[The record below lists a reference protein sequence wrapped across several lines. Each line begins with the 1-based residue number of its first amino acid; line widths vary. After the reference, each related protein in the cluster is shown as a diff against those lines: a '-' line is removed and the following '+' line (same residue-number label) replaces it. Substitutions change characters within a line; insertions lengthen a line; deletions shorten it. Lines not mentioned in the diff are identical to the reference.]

1 MSIWASLL
9 LHSSSLLRTQHVSA
23 TANLTRSEGLVEW
36 FTPGP
41 GLQLGWQLQHG
52 QFRLAAIVPRGHPGY
67 GRDDKA
73 RLARQAAARD
83 HLSFF
88 RFDAIPDAD
97 AIQPPDE
104 AWLRYDPNFVYRRV
118 PASAMT
124 VGQVVAVG
132 AEYAHRAKIILS
144 ASKAHICPT

>member
-1 MSIWASLL
+1 MVHAQPGAPI
-9 LHSSSLLRTQHVSA
+9 
-23 TANLTRSEGLVEW
+23 GLA
-36 FTPGP
+36 
-41 GLQLGWQLQHG
+41 LQHG
-52 QFRLAAIVPRGHPGY
+52 QFRLAAIVPQGHAGY

-88 RFDAIPDAD
+88 RFDAIPTAD
-97 AIQPPDE
+97 AIHPSDE

-124 VGQVVAVG
+124 VDQVLAVG
-132 AEYAHRAKIILS
+132 AEYAQRAKNYIVSQQRLHLCYVVNRPGS
-144 ASKAHICPT
+144 REDRTPP